1 MGDEPIQIG
10 YFLAFAAGI
19 FSFAS
24 PSILQLMPG
33 YVSLITGFSF
43 QNIRRE
49 HDRISKG
56 MVTAGNALLFILG
69 FSSIFIML
77 GLSVTGLGTMVAQ
90 YEDYIRQT
98 GGVVVFLLGLVVAG
112 ALPQRFQLMEKKVN
126 LQSRPA
132 GLAGS
137 FLVGTTFGVS
147 WTPGVGP
154 ILASILI
161 FIGIKDNL
169 FQGFLLLFYYT
180 LGLSL
185 PFFFS
190 AMFIEKFIAAFRDA
204 SRWMRYVQ
212 PVSGLCL
219 ALMGVLIFF
228 DLLEWLVPATGGLKK

>member
-1 MGDEPIQIG
+1 M
-10 YFLAFAAGI
+10 AFGAGI
-19 FSFAS
+19 FAFAS

-43 QNIRRE
+43 QNIRRGGG
-49 HDRISKG
+49 HDSKRR
-56 MVTAGNALLFILG
+56 VTAGNALLFIVG

-77 GLSVTGLGTMVAQ
+77 GLSVTALGTMVAR

-98 GGVVVFLLGLVVAG
+98 GGVAVFLLGLVVAG
-112 ALPQRFQLMEKKVN
+112 ALPQRFRIMEKKVN
-126 LQSRPA
+126 LQCKHA

-147 WTPGVGP
+147 WTPSVGP

-161 FIGIKDNL
+161 FIGIQDNL
-169 FQGFLLLFYYT
+169 FQGFFLLFYYT
-180 LGLSL
+180 LGLCL

-190 AMFIEKFIAAFRDA
+190 ALVIEKLLTAFRGA
-204 SRWMRYVQ
+204 NRWMRYAQ

-219 ALMGVLIFF
+219 AIMGVLIFF
-228 DLLEWLVPATGGLKK
+228 DLLEWLVSASGG

>member
-1 MGDEPIQIG
+1 
-10 YFLAFAAGI
+10 LAFAAGI
-19 FSFAS
+19 FAFAS
-24 PSILQLMPG
+24 PNILQLMPG

-49 HDRISKG
+49 HDHVSKG
-56 MVTAGNALLFILG
+56 MVTAGNAFLFLIG
-69 FSSIFIML
+69 FSTVFIIL
-77 GLSVTGLGTMVAQ
+77 GLSVTAPGTMVAQ

-98 GGVVVFLLGLVVAG
+98 GGVAVFLLGLVVAG

-126 LQSRPA
+126 LQSKQA

-161 FIGIKDNL
+161 FTGTKDNF

-180 LGLSL
+180 LGLCL

-190 AMFIEKFIAAFRDA
+190 AMVIEKFITAFRDA
-204 SRWMRYVQ
+204 NRWMRYVQ

-219 ALMGVLIFF
+219 AIMGVLIFF
-228 DLLEWLVPATGGLKK
+228 DLLGWLVPAAGG